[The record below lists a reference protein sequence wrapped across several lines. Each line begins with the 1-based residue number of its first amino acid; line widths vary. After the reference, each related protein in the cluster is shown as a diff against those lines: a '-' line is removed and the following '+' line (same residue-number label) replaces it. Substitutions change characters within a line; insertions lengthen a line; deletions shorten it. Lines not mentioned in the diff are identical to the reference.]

1 MNLILNLIILL
12 ASWFIMFCLIFL
24 VMLVVIISVP
34 VLVFLAIVGSVVRKL
49 CGGWFKMI
57 MVCFSCYTEFNY
69 SDRDVQLSRYPY
81 CPCCGSGRTGFYN
94 DKGELSMNN

>member
-34 VLVFLAIVGSVVRKL
+34 VLVFLDIVGSVVRKL
-49 CGGWFKMI
+49 CGG
-57 MVCFSCYTEFNY
+57 
-69 SDRDVQLSRYPY
+69 
-81 CPCCGSGRTGFYN
+81 
-94 DKGELSMNN
+94 

>member
-24 VMLVVIISVP
+24 AMLVVIICVP

-49 CGGWFKMI
+49 CGG
-57 MVCFSCYTEFNY
+57 
-69 SDRDVQLSRYPY
+69 
-81 CPCCGSGRTGFYN
+81 
-94 DKGELSMNN
+94 

>member
-34 VLVFLAIVGSVVRKL
+34 VLVFLAIVGSAVRKL
-49 CGGWFKMI
+49 CG
-57 MVCFSCYTEFNY
+57 N
-69 SDRDVQLSRYPY
+69 
-81 CPCCGSGRTGFYN
+81 
-94 DKGELSMNN
+94 